1 MKKMNSFRLDEVVS
15 LRLAA
20 LSSEQMISQSDVI
33 SELVNFAFSLSC
45 IEYSEQDS
53 SVVFETLRRSFSD
66 RLLLH
71 QQMDND

>member
-1 MKKMNSFRLDEVVS
+1 MKKMSSVRLDEVVS
-15 LRLAA
+15 LRLSA

-45 IEYSEQDS
+45 IEYLEQDS

-66 RLLLH
+66 RFLLH
-71 QQMDND
+71 QQMDS

>member
-1 MKKMNSFRLDEVVS
+1 MKKMSSFRLDEVVS
-15 LRLAA
+15 LRLSA

-33 SELVNFAFSLSC
+33 SELVNFAFYLSC

-71 QQMDND
+71 QQMDS